1 MVNTP
6 KWNLKKFEGND
17 LIKRQ
22 DFNDNW
28 DKIDAGATA
37 LDSKIDNVNSTLT
50 NKTNTIETN
59 LNTHI
64 NDKNNPHQ
72 VTAEQIGA
80 LKTSGGTING
90 NLQLLKRLLL
100 GNNANIQEVSGVLYI
115 TYNAYHDGTIWRKN
129 TLTDL
134 SIGIRLNL
142 DGTFEYLYSPATQN
156 PVIWGNYTIWNS
168 KQQGHGSGID
178 ADTVDGKHYE
188 AMRGYSYETQGYC
201 QNGQEV
207 QVDYSDYKVSLI
219 PFVSKFPDPDIA
231 YLPAPTGITLSGGGN
246 SSNNTYIIVKAIS
259 GTNLGEASDII
270 TYKNKIATSD
280 YHITVSFN
288 PVAGA
293 TAYRIYGNVGTT
305 TPSTWNLIGQTTNTS
320 YEFSSIPDNI
330 QDPFTFT
337 VANQR
342 LRIDYTKTANGFIPY
357 MENYRVSSSTTKTI
371 NQNVTPGNTYTVST
385 SPDTTTSLILK
396 CYMNFTINWPGF
408 SGGVTWGIS
417 FKVQWRKQG
426 GSWIDSRTYSYSE
439 SWGSQVFGGSK
450 SYHILQTL
458 ALNNLD
464 SDIYELQIYDITVW
478 KNNGNFWFTNVAINV
493 DSLSYRVDEKVG
505 EYNGIYQIFA
515 K

>member
-1 MVNTP
+1 MGNTQ

-37 LDSKIDNVNSTLT
+37 LDTKIDNINSTLT

-59 LNTHI
+59 VNNHV
-64 NDKNNPHQ
+64 NDKNNPHL
-72 VTAEQIGA
+72 VTADQIGA
-80 LKTSGGTING
+80 VKTSGGTITG
-90 NLQLLKRLLL
+90 NLQLLSRLLL
-100 GNNANIQEVSGVLYI
+100 GNNANIQEVNNVLYI
-115 TYNAYHDGTIWRKN
+115 TYNAYHDGTAWRKN
-129 TLTDL
+129 ILTDL
-134 SIGIRLNL
+134 SIGIRLNV
-142 DGTFEYLYSPATQN
+142 DGTFEYLYSPANQN
-156 PVIWGNYTIWNS
+156 PILWEDYTIWNS
-168 KQQGHGSGID
+168 RQQGHGSGLD

-188 AMRGYSYETQGYC
+188 DMRGYSYETQGHC
-201 QNGQEV
+201 QSGQEV
-207 QVDYSDYKVSLI
+207 QVNYSDYKVSLI

-231 YLPAPTGITLSGGGN
+231 YLPAPTGITLSGGEG
-246 SSNNTYIIVKAIS
+246 SSNNTYLIVKAIA

-270 TYKNKIATSD
+270 RYTNKVATTD
-280 YHITVSFN
+280 YHITVSFS

-320 YEFSSIPDNI
+320 YEFSSIPNNI

-342 LRIDYTKTANGFIPY
+342 LRIDYTKTANGFIPH
-357 MENYRVSSSTTKTI
+357 MENYRVSSSTIKTI
-371 NQNVTPGNTYTVST
+371 NQNVARGNTYIVST

-396 CYMNFTINWPGF
+396 CYMNFTINWSWF
-408 SGGVTWGIS
+408 SGSCTWGIS

-426 GSWIDSRTYSYSE
+426 GSWIDSKTFSYSE
-439 SWGSQVFGGSK
+439 SWGSQWFGGNK
-450 SYHILQTL
+450 NYHILQTL
-458 ALNNLD
+458 SLDNLD

-478 KNNGNFWFTNVAINV
+478 KNNDNFGFTNVAINV
-493 DSLSYRVDEKVG
+493 DSLTYMIDEKVG
-505 EYNGIYQIFA
+505 EYNGIYQIFT